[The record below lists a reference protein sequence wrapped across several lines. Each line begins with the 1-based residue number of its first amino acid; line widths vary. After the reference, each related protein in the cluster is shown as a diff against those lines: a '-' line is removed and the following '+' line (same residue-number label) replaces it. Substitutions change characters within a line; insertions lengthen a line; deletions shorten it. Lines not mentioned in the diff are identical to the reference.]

1 MSYSL
6 GIIGCGVMGQSFLS
20 AIQKCRIN
28 NKPEEISQLP
38 NKFYTTNH
46 NLESASGVEKVLAE
60 NITKLT
66 GDSSEKIENYGFDGY
81 ECSTLE
87 DNIKAIANSDVILFS
102 VKPYQMEEVLTQI
115 SKDENIDLSNKVFI
129 SLVAGWTIDSI
140 RSILNNQEMIVS
152 RIMTNTPAKF
162 GEGAVVISHTGA
174 VDKLAQWTSK
184 LNFAIGQLG
193 LLVELPESK
202 MDAATALVGSGP
214 AFVLNFL
221 EGMVDAGIKMGIP
234 YKESYMLAL
243 KTVEGTAKMGQLTDF
258 THPSVLKH
266 QVCTPGG
273 TTIAGLVEMDNKGVK
288 AGVVSGIVEAARVA
302 SELGKKK

>member
-1 MSYSL
+1 MTYSL

-20 AIQKCRIN
+20 AIQKCRISGKN
-28 NKPEEISQLP
+28 EEISKLP

-46 NLESASGVEKVLAE
+46 NIDSAKQVEKVLAE
-60 NITKLT
+60 NVEKFTGKNGLKL
-66 GDSSEKIENYGFDGY
+66 ENFGFDDY
-81 ECSTLE
+81 ECLTLA
-87 DNIKAIANSDVILFS
+87 DNAKVISKSDVILIS
-102 VKPYQMEEVLTQI
+102 VKPYQMDEVLTKV
-115 SKDENIDLSNKVFI
+115 SNDNTIDLTNKVFI
-129 SLVAGWTIDSI
+129 SLVAGWTIGSIRFILGSKDSI
-140 RSILNNQEMIVS
+140 IS
-152 RIMTNTPAKF
+152 RIMTNTPAKY
-162 GEGAVVISHTGA
+162 GEGAVVVSHTGSEENLS
-174 VDKLAQWTSK
+174 VWTEK
-184 LNFAIGQLG
+184 LNFAISQLG

-243 KTVEGTAKMGQLTDF
+243 KTVEGTAKMGQLTGF

>member
-1 MSYSL
+1 MTYSL

-28 NKPEEISQLP
+28 NKQEESKLP
-38 NKFYTTNH
+38 SKFYTTNH
-46 NLESASGVEKVLAE
+46 SLEAANGVEQVLRE
-60 NITKLT
+60 NVAKL
-66 GDSSEKIENYGFDGY
+66 GGGSAIENFGFDDY
-81 ECSTLE
+81 ECLTLK
-87 DNIKAIANSDVILFS
+87 DNEKVIAKSDVILFS
-102 VKPYQMEEVLTQI
+102 VKPYQMEEVLSEI
-115 SKDENIDLSNKVFI
+115 SKDKSLDLSNKVII

-140 RSILNNQEMIVS
+140 RAILDNQDMVVS
-152 RIMTNTPAKF
+152 RIMTNTPAKY
-162 GEGAVVISHTGA
+162 GEGAVVISHTGSS
-174 VDKLAQWTSK
+174 VKLEQWTEK

-221 EGMVDAGIKMGIP
+221 EAMVDAGLKMGIP

-273 TTIAGLVEMDNKGVK
+273 TTIAGLVEMENRGVK
-288 AGVVSGIVEAARVA
+288 AGVISGIVEAARVA